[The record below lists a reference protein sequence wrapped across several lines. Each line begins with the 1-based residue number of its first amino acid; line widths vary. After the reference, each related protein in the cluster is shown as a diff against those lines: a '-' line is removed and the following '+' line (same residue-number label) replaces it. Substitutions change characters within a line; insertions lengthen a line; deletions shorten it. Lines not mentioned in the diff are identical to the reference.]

1 MNRDNT
7 IVLFDVDGTLTESR
21 KKITS
26 DVRDIILKLKERVTI
41 GVVGGSDFI
50 KQKEQLGDDVL
61 DLVDYSFPENGIISY
76 YHGEIIHQNSI
87 KEYLGEAK
95 IRNFVNFCLRYFADL
110 DIPVKRGTFIEFR
123 TGMINLSP
131 IGRNCSEIERVEF
144 CLYDDK
150 NQIRSKMIAA
160 LEAEFPDYKLKYSI
174 GGQISIDVFPIG
186 WDKRYCLQHLNSRK
200 FDNIYFFGDM
210 TDPGGNDHEI
220 YSSNEVDGYQV
231 QSPQDTIDKVR
242 KIFLD

>member
-7 IVLFDVDGTLTESR
+7 IVLFDVDGTLTEPR
-21 KKITS
+21 KEMTS
-26 DVRDIILKLKERVTI
+26 DVRDLILKLKEKVTI

-61 DLVDYSFPENGIISY
+61 DLVDYSFPENGVVAY
-76 YHGEIIHQNSI
+76 YHGEMIHQNSI
-87 KEYLGEAK
+87 REYLGEAK
-95 IRNFVNFCLRYFADL
+95 IRNFVDFCLRYFADL

-131 IGRNCSEIERVEF
+131 IGRNCSGIEREEF
-144 CLYDDK
+144 CVYDSK
-150 NQIRSKMIAA
+150 NQVRSKMIAA

-186 WDKRYCLQHLNSRK
+186 WDKRYCLQHLSSRK
-200 FDNIYFFGDM
+200 FDKIYFFGDM
-210 TDPGGNDHEI
+210 ADPGGNDYEI
-220 YSSNEVDGYQV
+220 YTAYEVDGNQV
-231 QSPQDTIDKVR
+231 QSPQDTMDKVR
-242 KIFLD
+242 EMFL